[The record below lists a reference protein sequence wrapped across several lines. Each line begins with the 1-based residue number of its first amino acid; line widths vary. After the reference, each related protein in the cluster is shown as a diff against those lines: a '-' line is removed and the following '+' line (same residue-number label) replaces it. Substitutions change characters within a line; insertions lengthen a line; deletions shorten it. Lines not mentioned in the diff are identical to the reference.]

1 MIRLANT
8 DLTIYPLCLGGN
20 VFGYSAD
27 KDNSE
32 AVLTFYA
39 DNGGNFIDTADMYSQ
54 WAPGHIGG
62 ESETIIGNWMK
73 KRGNRSQMIIA
84 TKVGRLDTKPGLSP
98 SNIISACEDSLKR
111 LGSDYIDIYYSHLD
125 DLDTPIEQ
133 SLGAYDS
140 LIKSGKVR
148 YIAAS
153 NFTPERLQES
163 LDISK
168 ELNLASYIASQ
179 DQYNLMERE
188 YESTL
193 RDVLEKNNLSQIPF
207 FGLARGFLTCKYRC
221 DLAFPRANAAVRE
234 HRGRASH
241 AGAAHRGGRQF
252 AAQGGPGS
260 GPGRTRH
267 AAPGRPGPR
276 GDRDLRGRRSAATL
290 TGAPPPVPAQPA
302 LDAGWEY
309 LARRAVGSPW
319 QTRSPWL

>member
-1 MIRLANT
+1 MIKLANT

-27 KDNSE
+27 KENSE
-32 AVLTFYA
+32 VVLSFYA

-84 TKVGRLDTKPGLSP
+84 TKVGKLDTKPGLSP

-111 LGSDYIDIYYSHLD
+111 LGSDHIDIYYSHQD

-168 ELNLASYIASQ
+168 KLNLASYIASQ
-179 DQYNLMERE
+179 DQYNLMERD
-188 YESTL
+188 YENSLMPTL
-193 RDVLEKNNLSQIPF
+193 KSNGLSQIPF
-207 FGLARGFLTCKYRC
+207 YGLARGFLTGKYRKGKTVESI
-221 DLAFPRANAAVRE
+221 RANGVNTSYANDRSWAMINKLDQIAKDKNTSIAAV
-234 HRGRASH
+234 AL
-241 AGAAHRGGRQF
+241 AW
-252 AAQGGPGS
+252 
-260 GPGRTRH
+260 
-267 AAPGRPGPR
+267 
-276 GDRDLRGRRSAATL
+276 LR
-290 TGAPPPVPAQPA
+290 AQPTVSA
-302 LDAGWEY
+302 PIASATCESQLKE
-309 LARRAVGSPW
+309 LMPIIKLS
-319 QTRSPWL
+319 QTQLKTLS

>member
-1 MIRLANT
+1 MIKLANT

-32 AVLTFYA
+32 SVLSFYA
-39 DNGGNFIDTADMYSQ
+39 DNGGNFIYTADMYSQ

-140 LIKSGKVR
+140 LIKAGKVR

-168 ELNLASYIASQ
+168 ELNLSSYIASQ
-179 DQYNLMERE
+179 DQYNLMERT
-188 YESTL
+188 YENSLMPTL
-193 RDVLEKNNLSQIPF
+193 KSNGLSQIPF
-207 FGLARGFLTCKYRC
+207 YGLARGFLTGKYRKGKTVESI
-221 DLAFPRANAAVRE
+221 RANGVNTSYANDQGWAMIDKLDQIAIDKHTSVAAVALAWL
-234 HRGRASH
+234 RAQETVS
-241 AGAAHRGGRQF
+241 
-252 AAQGGPGS
+252 
-260 GPGRTRH
+260 
-267 AAPGRPGPR
+267 APIA
-276 GDRDLRGRRSAATL
+276 SATKLEQIKEIMPIVELSSDELQRL
-290 TGAPPPVPAQPA
+290 TN
-302 LDAGWEY
+302 
-309 LARRAVGSPW
+309 S
-319 QTRSPWL
+319 

>member
-1 MIRLANT
+1 MIKLANT

-32 AVLTFYA
+32 TVLSFYA

-73 KRGNRSQMIIA
+73 KRGYREQMIIA
-84 TKVGRLDTKPGLSP
+84 TKVGKLDTKPGLSP

-111 LGSDYIDIYYSHLD
+111 LGSDYIDIYYSHQD

-140 LIKSGKVR
+140 LIKAGKVR

-179 DQYNLMERE
+179 DQYNLMERT
-188 YESTL
+188 YENSLMPTL
-193 RDVLEKNNLSQIPF
+193 KSNGLSQIPF
-207 FGLARGFLTCKYRC
+207 YGLARGFLTGKYRKGKTVESI
-221 DLAFPRANAAVRE
+221 RANGVNTSYANDRGWAIIDKLDQIAKDKNTSVAAIALAWL
-234 HRGRASH
+234 RAQETVS
-241 AGAAHRGGRQF
+241 
-252 AAQGGPGS
+252 
-260 GPGRTRH
+260 
-267 AAPGRPGPR
+267 APIA
-276 GDRDLRGRRSAATL
+276 SATKLEQIKEIMPIVELSSDELQTL
-290 TGAPPPVPAQPA
+290 TN
-302 LDAGWEY
+302 
-309 LARRAVGSPW
+309 S
-319 QTRSPWL
+319 

>member
-1 MIRLANT
+1 MIKLANT

-27 KDNSE
+27 KENSE
-32 AVLTFYA
+32 AVLSFYA

-84 TKVGRLDTKPGLSP
+84 TKVGKLDTKPGLSP

-111 LGSDYIDIYYSHLD
+111 LGSDYIDIYYSHQD

-140 LIKSGKVR
+140 LIKAGKVR

-168 ELNLASYIASQ
+168 KLNLASYIASQ
-179 DQYNLMERE
+179 DQYNLMERD
-188 YESTL
+188 YENTL
-193 RDVLEKNNLSQIPF
+193 MPTLKSNGLSQIPF
-207 FGLARGFLTCKYRC
+207 YGLARGFLTGKYRTGKIVESV
-221 DLAFPRANAAVRE
+221 RANGVNASYSNNRGWTMIKKLDQIAKDKNTSIAAVALAWL
-234 HRGRASH
+234 RA
-241 AGAAHRGGRQF
+241 Q
-252 AAQGGPGS
+252 P
-260 GPGRTRH
+260 TV
-267 AAPGRPGPR
+267 AAPIA
-276 GDRDLRGRRSAATL
+276 SATRVDQIKEIFPIL
-290 TGAPPPVPAQPA
+290 E
-302 LDAGWEY
+302 LDSKTIKFISSS
-309 LARRAVGSPW
+309 LH
-319 QTRSPWL
+319 

>member
-1 MIRLANT
+1 MIKLANT

-27 KDNSE
+27 KENSE
-32 AVLTFYA
+32 AVLSFYA

-84 TKVGRLDTKPGLSP
+84 TKVGKLDTKPGLSP

-111 LGSDYIDIYYSHLD
+111 LGSDYIDIYYSHQD

-133 SLGAYDS
+133 TLGAYDS

-168 ELNLASYIASQ
+168 ELNLASYVACQ
-179 DQYNLMERE
+179 DQYNLMDRD
-188 YESTL
+188 YETTL
-193 RDVLEKNNLSQIPF
+193 RDTVEYNGLSEIPF
-207 FGLARGFLTCKYRC
+207 YGLARGFLTGKYRPG
-221 DLAFPRANAAVRE
+221 ASVQSV
-234 HRGRASH
+234 RASGVGNSY
-241 AGAAHRGGRQF
+241 ANERGWKMLEKLDQIANEHNISVSAVALAWLRQ
-252 AAQGGPGS
+252 QKTVS
-260 GPGRTRH
+260 
-267 AAPGRPGPR
+267 APIA
-276 GDRDLRGRRSAATL
+276 SATKLEQIKEIMPILHLDDAELESL
-290 TGAPPPVPAQPA
+290 TN
-302 LDAGWEY
+302 
-309 LARRAVGSPW
+309 
-319 QTRSPWL
+319 